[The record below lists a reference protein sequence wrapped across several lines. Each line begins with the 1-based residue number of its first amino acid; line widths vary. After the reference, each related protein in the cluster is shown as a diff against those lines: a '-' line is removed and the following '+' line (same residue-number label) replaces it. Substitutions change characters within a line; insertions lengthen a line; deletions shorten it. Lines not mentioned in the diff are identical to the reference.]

1 LREKGAALMQQAFAI
16 AYVNIVF
23 LYSTLFGWA
32 MALCITILPGVIVGW
47 RLQSADASIW
57 TYALSAEA
65 LLLGLVALILIIET
79 FYVGMRRFDNMIT
92 QPEGALL
99 LVLIAHYFGLVPV
112 CISIWLGSRICR
124 KVRRRVRVNS

>member
-65 LLLGLVALILIIET
+65 LLPASSPSVMSCAKRQRTLTPPKGQKKNLRLIEPYSDGAAPAAPFKSCDAGRLG
-79 FYVGMRRFDNMIT
+79 
-92 QPEGALL
+92 
-99 LVLIAHYFGLVPV
+99 
-112 CISIWLGSRICR
+112 
-124 KVRRRVRVNS
+124 